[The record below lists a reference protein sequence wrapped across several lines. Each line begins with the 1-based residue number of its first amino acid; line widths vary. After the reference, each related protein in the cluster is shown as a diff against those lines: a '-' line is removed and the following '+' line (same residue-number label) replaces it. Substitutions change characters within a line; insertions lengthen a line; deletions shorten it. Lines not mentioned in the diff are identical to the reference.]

1 MVYIIDPQ
9 NAGISGNM
17 IIGALVD
24 LGADGEKVK
33 CLMEDVAVDF
43 GEVEVSLNKVNKSG
57 IDATFCNVKTI
68 DEDNENNHHVH
79 FPDFMEKIDLL
90 KYADIE
96 NLTDEMVEMAKKVF
110 KRIAI
115 SESRVHGKSLEEVH
129 FHEVGAADAVADVL
143 GSICAYFDLGM
154 NNDKV
159 VGLPIAVGG
168 GVVKTAHGR
177 IPVPAPASL
186 DILKGLN
193 EDSFKDFSKGEAK
206 CIGGPVNSE
215 LATPTGSAIY
225 AEICDEISEFIPP
238 VKPKKIAYGA
248 GKKDFDHPNILRI
261 IETSDIS
268 EKDTIDVIETNLDHL
283 TGEEIGYL
291 FDNLLDNGAS
301 DVSITPIIMKKNR
314 QGSLLK
320 VISKRKN
327 RNQLVNV
334 IFKETGSL
342 GIRIAPNLHRGIAK
356 REFVKK
362 EFEINGEIFEV
373 TFKNGY
379 VNGEIISSR
388 AEYEDLKKI
397 AQKTGLPL
405 IKVKEMIR

>member
-1 MVYIIDPQ
+1 MTIIIDPQ
-9 NAGISGNM
+9 SSGIAGNM

-24 LGADGEKVK
+24 LGANKDELKEIMEKSAEAFGKVK
-33 CLMEDVAVDF
+33 
-43 GEVEVSLNKVNKSG
+43 VSFNKISKHG
-57 IDATFCNVKTI
+57 IDSTFCHVEMIEHLPPVNYPEFIEKIESLDIDENVKETSI
-68 DEDNENNHHVH
+68 N
-79 FPDFMEKIDLL
+79 
-90 KYADIE
+90 
-96 NLTDEMVEMAKKVF
+96 VF
-110 KRIAI
+110 ERIAEA
-115 SESRVHGKSLEEVH
+115 ESKVHGKTLQTVH
-129 FHEVGAADAVADVL
+129 FHEVGASDAVADVI
-143 GSICAYFDLGM
+143 GSIYAYYSL
-154 NNDKV
+154 NLNQQKII
-159 VGLPIAVGG
+159 GLPIAVGG
-168 GVVKTAHGR
+168 GRVKTAHGT
-177 IPVPAPASL
+177 IPVPAPAVL
-186 DILKGLN
+186 EILKDAN
-193 EDSFKDFSKGEAK
+193 
-206 CIGGPVNSE
+206 IVGGPVDSE

-291 FDNLLDNGAS
+291 FDKLLDNGAS

-362 EFEINGEIFEV
+362 EFEINGETFEV

>member
-1 MVYIIDPQ
+1 MTIIIDPQ
-9 NAGISGNM
+9 SSGIAGNM

-24 LGADGEKVK
+24 LGANKDELKEIMEKSAEAFGKVKVSFNKISKHGIDSTFCHVEMIEHQPPVNYPEFIEKIESLDIDEKVK
-33 CLMEDVAVDF
+33 ET
-43 GEVEVSLNKVNKSG
+43 S
-57 IDATFCNVKTI
+57 INVF
-68 DEDNENNHHVH
+68 E
-79 FPDFMEKIDLL
+79 
-90 KYADIE
+90 
-96 NLTDEMVEMAKKVF
+96 
-110 KRIAI
+110 RIAKA
-115 SESRVHGKSLEEVH
+115 ESKVHGKTLQTVH
-129 FHEVGAADAVADVL
+129 FHEVGASDAVADVI
-143 GSICAYFDLGM
+143 GSIYAYYSLNLNQQKIF
-154 NNDKV
+154 
-159 VGLPIAVGG
+159 GLPIAVGG
-168 GVVKTAHGR
+168 GRVKTAHGT
-177 IPVPAPASL
+177 IPVPAPAVL
-186 DILKGLN
+186 EILKDAN
-193 EDSFKDFSKGEAK
+193 
-206 CIGGPVNSE
+206 IVGGPVDSE

>member
-1 MVYIIDPQ
+1 MTIIIDPQ
-9 NAGISGNM
+9 SSGIAGNM

-24 LGADGEKVK
+24 LGANKDELKEIMEKSAEAFGKVK
-33 CLMEDVAVDF
+33 VLF
-43 GEVEVSLNKVNKSG
+43 NKISKHG
-57 IDATFCNVKTI
+57 INSTFCHVEMIEHLPPVNYPEFIEKIESLDIDENVKETSI
-68 DEDNENNHHVH
+68 N
-79 FPDFMEKIDLL
+79 
-90 KYADIE
+90 
-96 NLTDEMVEMAKKVF
+96 VF
-110 KRIAI
+110 ERIAKA
-115 SESRVHGKSLEEVH
+115 ESKVHGKTLQTIH
-129 FHEVGAADAVADVL
+129 FHEVGASDAVADVI
-143 GSICAYFDLGM
+143 GSIYAYYSL
-154 NNDKV
+154 NLNQQKII
-159 VGLPIAVGG
+159 GLPIAVGG
-168 GVVKTAHGR
+168 GRVKTAHGT
-177 IPVPAPASL
+177 IPVPAPAVL
-186 DILKGLN
+186 EILKDAN
-193 EDSFKDFSKGEAK
+193 
-206 CIGGPVNSE
+206 IVGGPVDSE

-225 AEICDEISEFIPP
+225 AEICDEISEFIPHI
-238 VKPKKIAYGA
+238 KPKKIAYGA

-291 FDNLLDNGAS
+291 FDKLLDNGAS

-362 EFEINGEIFEV
+362 EFEINGETFEV

>member
-1 MVYIIDPQ
+1 MTIIIDPQ
-9 NAGISGNM
+9 SSGIAGNM

-24 LGADGEKVK
+24 LGADKDELKEIMEKSAEPFGKVK
-33 CLMEDVAVDF
+33 
-43 GEVEVSLNKVNKSG
+43 VSFNKISKHR
-57 IDATFCNVKTI
+57 IDSTFCHVEMIEHQPPVNYPEFIEKIESLDI
-68 DEDNENNHHVH
+68 DE
-79 FPDFMEKIDLL
+79 KI
-90 KYADIE
+90 KETSI
-96 NLTDEMVEMAKKVF
+96 NVF
-110 KRIAI
+110 ERIAEA
-115 SESRVHGKSLEEVH
+115 ESKIHGKTLQTVH
-129 FHEVGAADAVADVL
+129 FHEVGASDAVADVI
-143 GSICAYFDLGM
+143 GSIYAYYSL
-154 NNDKV
+154 NLNQQKII
-159 VGLPIAVGG
+159 GLPIAVGG
-168 GVVKTAHGR
+168 GRVKTAHGT
-177 IPVPAPASL
+177 IPVPAPAVL
-186 DILKGLN
+186 EILKDAN
-193 EDSFKDFSKGEAK
+193 
-206 CIGGPVNSE
+206 IVGGPVDSE

-225 AEICDEISEFIPP
+225 AEICDEIIEFIPQ

-261 IETSDIS
+261 IETSDMP

-291 FDNLLDNGAS
+291 FDKLLDNGAS

-320 VISKRKN
+320 VISKKEN
-327 RNQLVNV
+327 RNRLVNM

-362 EFEINGEIFEV
+362 EFKINGETFEV

-379 VNGEIISSR
+379 VNDEIISSR

-405 IKVKEMIR
+405 IKVKELIR

>member
-1 MVYIIDPQ
+1 MTIIIDPQ
-9 NAGISGNM
+9 SSGIAGNM

-24 LGADGEKVK
+24 LGANKDELKEIMEKSAEAFGKVK
-33 CLMEDVAVDF
+33 
-43 GEVEVSLNKVNKSG
+43 VSFNKISKHG
-57 IDATFCNVKTI
+57 IDSTFCHVEMIEHLPPVNYPEFIEKIESLDIDENVKETSI
-68 DEDNENNHHVH
+68 N
-79 FPDFMEKIDLL
+79 
-90 KYADIE
+90 
-96 NLTDEMVEMAKKVF
+96 VF
-110 KRIAI
+110 ERIAEA
-115 SESRVHGKSLEEVH
+115 ESKVHGKTLQTVH
-129 FHEVGAADAVADVL
+129 FHEVGASDAVADVI
-143 GSICAYFDLGM
+143 GSIYAYYSL
-154 NNDKV
+154 NLNQQKII
-159 VGLPIAVGG
+159 GLPIAVGG
-168 GVVKTAHGR
+168 GRVKTAHGT
-177 IPVPAPASL
+177 IPVPAPAVL
-186 DILKGLN
+186 EILKDAN
-193 EDSFKDFSKGEAK
+193 
-206 CIGGPVNSE
+206 IVGGPVDSE

-225 AEICDEISEFIPP
+225 AEICDEISEFIPHI
-238 VKPKKIAYGA
+238 KPKKIAYGA

-301 DVSITPIIMKKNR
+301 DVSIMKKNR